1 MRRGNG
7 EGSIFKLSGKR
18 RKPYAVRITV
28 GYTDEGKQQYKY
40 LGYYAKITDAKTA
53 LREYLTDPYDLS
65 MKDIT
70 LMDIFEKWRKQNDL
84 AETTVQSYVSAMNQA
99 KRLHKVNIRD
109 IKAIHI
115 ESVMEDMKPH
125 MKSVFK
131 NAMSHVYKYGMK
143 HEMVDKNIMDLISV
157 RTNVEAK
164 EKTPFTLEEIERL
177 RSYKHH
183 LNDTFFI
190 LLYTGMRISEL
201 LDIETKNV
209 HLEER
214 YMIGGKK
221 TTAGQNRIIP
231 IHDEIFDLIKTRYD
245 NGGKYL
251 IMKNGRKV
259 QYATYRNTYWNIMN
273 EQFGFEHTP
282 HDTRHTFTSFADKCE
297 VNRVAL
303 KRILGHALSDITDHY
318 THKDVCE
325 LLREVNKLKYK

>member
-18 RKPYAVRITV
+18 RKPYAVRITI
-28 GYTDEGKQQYKY
+28 GYTTDGKQQYKY
-40 LGYYAKITDAKTA
+40 LGYFEKKTDAKVA

-65 MKDIT
+65 KKDIA
-70 LMDIFEKWRKQNDL
+70 LIDIFEKWRKQTNL
-84 AETTVQSYVSAMNQA
+84 AETTVRSYAYAMNQA
-99 KRLHKVNIRD
+99 KRLHNMNIRD
-109 IKAIHI
+109 VKAIHL
-115 ESVMEDMKPH
+115 ETAMEDMKPH

-143 HEMVDKNIMDLISV
+143 HELVDKNIMDLISV
-157 RTNVEAK
+157 RTQVEAK
-164 EKTPFTLEEIERL
+164 EKTPFTLEEIEKL
-177 RSYKHH
+177 KSYRHY

-214 YMIGGKK
+214 YMIGGTK
-221 TTAGQNRIIP
+221 TVAGKNRIIP
-231 IHDEIFDLIKTRYD
+231 IHDDIFEIIKRRYN

-251 IMKNGRKV
+251 IMYNGKKI
-259 QYATYRNTYWNIMN
+259 QYATYRNIYWNQMN
-273 EQFGFEHTP
+273 EQLGFDHTP
-282 HDTRHTFTSFADKCE
+282 HNTRHTFTSFADKCGI
-297 VNRVAL
+297 NRVAL

-325 LLREVNKLKYK
+325 LLHEVNKLEYK